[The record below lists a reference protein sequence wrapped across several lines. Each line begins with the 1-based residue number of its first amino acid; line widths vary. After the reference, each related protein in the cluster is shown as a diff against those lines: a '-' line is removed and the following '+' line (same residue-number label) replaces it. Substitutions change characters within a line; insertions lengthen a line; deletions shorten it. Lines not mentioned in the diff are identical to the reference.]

1 MLQPGAAGPADDAQL
16 VQCAVHVAT
25 AHFPRPG
32 ILVVSASLCDFSAAV
47 SLLIILLNHQIL
59 WAVENV
65 CGAEEHGQGT
75 TLLPPKPSSYIL
87 LVAPSETWERDFTK
101 QVLLLRERT
110 NWNANAAFLILLFG
124 NTRAVDFVFSELWHH
139 MVSNAAVVVSQ
150 PDVSVLA
157 WFPISF
163 PEESPTEA
171 ARWEHGQL
179 VEVKPLFARQVAVG
193 RLENLTLRAATF
205 DWPPYAIVNNDSG
218 RGRSVRT
225 GVEVELLRAVS
236 GAVGFR
242 LLEEAL
248 LDGNNWPELLK
259 RLNEGTIDVGLGG
272 FIPYP
277 ERYIWFDASASY
289 LEDRTKWFVTPP
301 RALTVLECV
310 FHVFR
315 PRVWTII
322 FGIYVVIVV
331 LEVVFASS
339 NALDLALYR
348 SWPAVALDSW
358 RLLVDSALHALPVTT
373 RVRLLVAA
381 WILGSM
387 HINQAFRSVL
397 TSSLSRA
404 QYERSPR
411 SLDDLVKHLPS
422 VTAAPLR

>member
-289 LEDRTKWFVTPP
+289 LEDEVVRDAAPGPHRAGVRLPRVPP
-301 RALTVLECV
+301 ARLDHHLR
-310 FHVFR
+310 HLRRHRR
-315 PRVWTII
+315 PR
-322 FGIYVVIVV
+322 G
-331 LEVVFASS
+331 
-339 NALDLALYR
+339 
-348 SWPAVALDSW
+348 
-358 RLLVDSALHALPVTT
+358 RLRQLQRPGLGALP
-373 RVRLLVAA
+373 
-381 WILGSM
+381 
-387 HINQAFRSVL
+387 
-397 TSSLSRA
+397 SS
-404 QYERSPR
+404 
-411 SLDDLVKHLPS
+411 
-422 VTAAPLR
+422 